1 MYTVHNLSYRFTGS
15 GIPIDI
21 ITTEAVMS
29 TSCWDTNEHHINV
42 TIDCTA
48 HDITV
53 NLTHGQQ
60 HATPI
65 WQIQSSVTDC
75 GTLLQRI
82 NNSLA
87 QVQQIDTI
95 VHTIQTD
102 CTALSW
108 QFGIQLCTLLPLPLM
123 IPNSL
128 SYVACISEQHVNS
141 HEIETY
147 FRKQSLIWAHKRVR
161 INAIRQQ
168 NATPIPLSTMQFL
181 MGGSSRVL
189 TGALFLADGQM
200 LMGGHPTAERIMAHQ
215 FVIHQG
221 E

>member
-1 MYTVHNLSYRFTGS
+1 
-15 GIPIDI
+15 
-21 ITTEAVMS
+21 MS
-29 TSCWDTNEHHINV
+29 TSCWDTNEHQINV

-60 HATPI
+60 HLRPI
-65 WQIQSSVTDC
+65 WQIQSAITDW

-102 CTALSW
+102 STALSW

-123 IPNSL
+123 ISNSL
-128 SYVACISEQHVNS
+128 SYVACISEQHVNI

-147 FRKQSLIWAHKRVR
+147 FRKQSLIWAHQRVR
-161 INAIRQQ
+161 INAIRQK
-168 NATPIPLSTMQFL
+168 NTTPIPSSTMQFL
-181 MGGSSRVL
+181 KGGSSRVL

-200 LMGGHPTAERIMAHQ
+200 LMGGHPTAERIITQQCMLHQ
-215 FVIHQG
+215 ID
-221 E
+221 

>member
-1 MYTVHNLSYRFTGS
+1 
-15 GIPIDI
+15 
-21 ITTEAVMS
+21 
-29 TSCWDTNEHHINV
+29 
-42 TIDCTA
+42 
-48 HDITV
+48 
-53 NLTHGQQ
+53 LTHGQQ

-95 VHTIQTD
+95 VHTIHTD

-189 TGALFLADGQM
+189 TGALFLADGHM

>member
-1 MYTVHNLSYRFTGS
+1 MF
-15 GIPIDI
+15 
-21 ITTEAVMS
+21 
-29 TSCWDTNEHHINV
+29 TSCWDTNEQHITV

-53 NLTHGQQ
+53 NLTQGQQ
-60 HATPI
+60 HPTSF
-65 WQIQSSVTDC
+65 WQIQSSITDW

-82 NNSLA
+82 NHSLA

-95 VHTIQTD
+95 VHTIKVD
-102 CTALSW
+102 CSALSW

-141 HEIETY
+141 DEIETY
-147 FRKQSLIWAHKRVR
+147 FRKQSLIWAHQRVR
-161 INAIRQQ
+161 INAIRQK

-181 MGGSSRVL
+181 VGGSSRVL

>member
-1 MYTVHNLSYRFTGS
+1 
-15 GIPIDI
+15 
-21 ITTEAVMS
+21 MS
-29 TSCWDTNEHHINV
+29 TSCWETNEHQINV
-42 TIDCTA
+42 SIDCTA

-53 NLTHGQQ
+53 NVTQGQQ
-60 HATPI
+60 HPTSI
-65 WQIQSSVTDC
+65 WQIQSSITDF

-128 SYVACISEQHVNS
+128 SYVACISEQHVNN
-141 HEIETY
+141 HKIETY
-147 FRKQSLIWAHKRVR
+147 FRRQSLIWAHQRVR
-161 INAIRQQ
+161 INAIRQK

-189 TGALFLADGQM
+189 TGALFLADGKM

-215 FVIHQG
+215 FVINQV

>member
-1 MYTVHNLSYRFTGS
+1 
-15 GIPIDI
+15 
-21 ITTEAVMS
+21 
-29 TSCWDTNEHHINV
+29 
-42 TIDCTA
+42 
-48 HDITV
+48 
-53 NLTHGQQ
+53 
-60 HATPI
+60 
-65 WQIQSSVTDC
+65 
-75 GTLLQRI
+75 LLQRI
-82 NNSLA
+82 NHSLA

-215 FVIHQG
+215 FVINQV